1 MFITLQTKILPTNEQ
16 SYKLFDT
23 LKINNEIAT
32 WLSDQIKFRDIKT
45 TNPIKIQKIFYQEI
59 RNTFSLSSM
68 MTCLLIRRVCGN
80 IKNNKKVCHK
90 YKARSSISYNKD
102 VLSWNIENNT
112 ISILTKEKREKISF
126 IVADYQKKFSTA
138 KKKESDLVFK
148 NNKWYLYTTI
158 EIREEE
164 QIIANDFLG
173 VDLGLKNIAI
183 NNDGEIYC
191 GDKIDKCRK
200 YYNNFRK
207 SLQKKA
213 SDLVEKKKRPKNI
226 RRKLKKKSGKEA
238 RFRKDVNHQ
247 ISKKLVVLAK
257 GTGRGIALE
266 KLCGIRN
273 QIRLYK
279 QQRNKFHSWSF
290 GQMQEFIEYKA
301 QILGI
306 PIEYVRPE
314 YTSQTCFLCKHTE
327 KENRVSQ
334 AEFLCKKC
342 GNKDHADINAAKN
355 ISYQGLLSY
364 NLKSRNANDNA
375 VGSNDNNC

>member
-1 MFITLQTKILPTNEQ
+1 MFITLQTKILPNNEQ
-16 SYKLFDT
+16 KEKLFDT
-23 LKINNEIAT
+23 IKINNEVAT
-32 WLSDQIKFRDIKT
+32 WLSNQIKLRNIKT

-59 RNTFSLSSM
+59 RDTFALPSM

-90 YKARSSISYNKD
+90 YKANSSISYNKD
-102 VLSWNIENNT
+102 VLSWNYVNDT
-112 ISILTKEKREKISF
+112 ISILTTNGREKKIQIILGS
-126 IVADYQKKFSTA
+126 YQKKYSNA

-158 EIREEE
+158 EIQEEKE
-164 QIIANDFLG
+164 IIVNDFLG
-173 VDLGLKNIAI
+173 IDLGLKNIAI

-207 SLQKKA
+207 SLQKRA

-266 KLCGIRN
+266 KLCGIRS
-273 QIRLYK
+273 QIRLHK

-290 GQMQEFIEYKA
+290 GQIQEFIEYKA
-301 QILGI
+301 LILGI

-334 AEFLCKKC
+334 AEFVCKKC
-342 GNKDHADINAAKN
+342 GNKDNADVNASKN

-364 NLKSRNANDNA
+364 NLKSRNANDN
-375 VGSNDNNC
+375 NC